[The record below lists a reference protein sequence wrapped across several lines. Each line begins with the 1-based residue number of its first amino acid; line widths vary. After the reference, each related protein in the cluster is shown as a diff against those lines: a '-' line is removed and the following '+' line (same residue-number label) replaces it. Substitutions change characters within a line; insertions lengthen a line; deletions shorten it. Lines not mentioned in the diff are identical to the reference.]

1 LLGVEIDADS
11 INNKIVTLS
20 RKVELG
26 NCTIQPYCV
35 SQGLIVAW
43 GYNMPFFLV
52 LQVHQQRKKDNRS
65 QQEVEPLTKT
75 QTILVAEDKALVRD
89 MVVAALQNQ
98 GYNVLEAANG
108 AEALQVAQQYTAG
121 AIQLLVSDIVM
132 PQMDGIELA
141 KHFRGLFPDAK
152 VLLITGYFDEPN
164 IRQAVPDPSVALL
177 LKPFMLEELVQK
189 VREALTNNP
198 LARAVTSTEAR
209 IRPTLSDRS
218 SSGHHS

>member
-1 LLGVEIDADS
+1 
-11 INNKIVTLS
+11 
-20 RKVELG
+20 
-26 NCTIQPYCV
+26 
-35 SQGLIVAW
+35 
-43 GYNMPFFLV
+43 MPFFLV

-198 LARAVTSTEAR
+198 LARAGTSTEAR